1 MTKTIKKKETMKIK
15 NMTKK
20 RLEKILLEIMPSI
33 HFDKKTVQLESNKE
47 NNYFKIKANCSTF
60 GRNQDWFNYYQDDKK
75 RWVLCM
81 DGSFSYELI
90 SSDAE
95 FGQCKETVRN
105 FNAELEKVG
114 YYPDPINH
122 YSFTVCQI

>member
-1 MTKTIKKKETMKIK
+1 MKIK

-20 RLEKILLEIMPSI
+20 RLEKILLEIMPST
-33 HFDKKTVQLESNKE
+33 HFDKKTVEIKGDEE
-47 NNYFKIKANCSTF
+47 NNYFEMKANCSTF
-60 GRNQDWFNYYQDDKK
+60 GRVQTWFNYYQDENKK
-75 RWVLCM
+75 WVLCM
-81 DGSFSYELI
+81 DSAFSYDLI
-90 SSDAE
+90 STDAE

-122 YSFTVCQI
+122 YSFTICQI